1 MTEGSR
7 YFAAGWN
14 FDEEQARLR
23 LVEEIH
29 DPATLRHVAN
39 LGLSAGWQC
48 LEVGA
53 GAGSIARALAD
64 RVGPSG
70 HVVATDID
78 TRFLQNMALSN
89 LEVREHDIRSD
100 EVEHG
105 AYDLVHC
112 RALMIHLPDTE
123 SVARRMVAALRPG
136 GRLLAEEPDLM
147 NGT

>member
-53 GAGSIARALAD
+53 GAGSIARARPIASD
-64 RVGPSG
+64 HP
-70 HVVATDID
+70 ATSSPPTSI
-78 TRFLQNMALSN
+78 RASYMAFSN

-105 AYDLVHC
+105 A
-112 RALMIHLPDTE
+112 MIWST
-123 SVARRMVAALRPG
+123 VAP
-136 GRLLAEEPDLM
+136 
-147 NGT
+147 